1 MRRLVMMVVLCAGMA
16 IGAVGYTVAQDAPG
30 TPAATPGLCA
40 SPGASP
46 VAGGEATPAVNTAGS
61 PEAIA
66 TSVVENIAGGLDQVA
81 CGTPG
86 ATPAT

>member
-1 MRRLVMMVVLCAGMA
+1 MRRLVMMIVLCVGLVTGVA
-16 IGAVGYTVAQDAPG
+16 GYTVAQDAPG
-30 TPAATPGLCA
+30 TPAATPELCA

-46 VAGGEATPAVNTAGS
+46 VAGGEATPTVITTGS

-81 CGTPG
+81 CGTPA